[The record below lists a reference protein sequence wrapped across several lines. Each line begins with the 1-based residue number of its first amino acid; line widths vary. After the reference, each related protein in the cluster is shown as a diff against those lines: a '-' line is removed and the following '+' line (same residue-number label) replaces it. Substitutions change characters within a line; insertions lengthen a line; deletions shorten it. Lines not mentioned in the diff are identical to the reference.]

1 MASEIAIAL
10 SSTKVIPGFRS
21 KSQIYSLQQATL
33 PGAVNYEQPRRQVR
47 NPETR
52 RHGIQHPIAMLW
64 PVVDAAVMA
73 ISCMKTQFQYVIACA
88 AAKQDARVEFEVW
101 IFRRVVFDPLE
112 GWDVYPV

>member
-1 MASEIAIAL
+1 MASEIAAL

-52 RHGIQHPIAMLW
+52 RHGIQHPIALW

-73 ISCMKTQFQYVIACA
+73 ISCMKTQFQYV
-88 AAKQDARVEFEVW
+88 
-101 IFRRVVFDPLE
+101 PM
-112 GWDVYPV
+112 